1 MRAIDAS
8 LLSIRIILVSTGK
21 EFRKNY
27 FDMKKRILIDANFP
41 TETRIVLLDK
51 NNNVEDVEY
60 SSVNKKQIKG
70 NIYLAKVT
78 RVEPALQA
86 AFVDYGDEKAGSFLL
101 MKSILIIIIF

>member
-70 NIYLAKVT
+70 DHLKH
-78 RVEPALQA
+78 
-86 AFVDYGDEKAGSFLL
+86 LL
-101 MKSILIIIIF
+101 

>member
-1 MRAIDAS
+1 
-8 LLSIRIILVSTGK
+8 
-21 EFRKNY
+21 
-27 FDMKKRILIDANFP
+27 MKKRILIDANFP

-86 AFVDYGDEKAGSFLL
+86 AFVDYGDEKSGQQSRTEESACREGGCRKAGHP
-101 MKSILIIIIF
+101 

>member
-1 MRAIDAS
+1 
-8 LLSIRIILVSTGK
+8 
-21 EFRKNY
+21 
-27 FDMKKRILIDANFP
+27 MKKRILIDANFP

-86 AFVDYGDEKAGSFLL
+86 AFVDYGCERHGYGSRDKEGHDLDEHHLRL
-101 MKSILIIIIF
+101 HEQELEYL

>member
-51 NNNVEDVEY
+51 NKR
-60 SSVNKKQIKG
+60 SSEGVPDYN
-70 NIYLAKVT
+70 
-78 RVEPALQA
+78 AL
-86 AFVDYGDEKAGSFLL
+86 VCLEK
-101 MKSILIIIIF
+101 ID